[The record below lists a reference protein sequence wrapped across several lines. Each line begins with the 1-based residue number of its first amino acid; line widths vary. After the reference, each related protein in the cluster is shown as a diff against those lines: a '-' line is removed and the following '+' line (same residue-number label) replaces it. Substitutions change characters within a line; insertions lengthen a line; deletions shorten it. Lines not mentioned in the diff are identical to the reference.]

1 MKKQFIAGIVL
12 VFVLMTTIFAVA
24 AQQSIKDRLFAKAN
38 ELFTDAKS
46 VQADLLSPTVYRR
59 AVEIKEAADRDFERG
74 KNVEKK
80 LIEIEG
86 LLQEAIRNAK
96 LAKMTFPHLLTAR
109 EEALEANAP
118 QYALA
123 MYEEAE
129 KQFLAAAETVEDG
142 DVKKA
147 GERALKAERMFRDA
161 ELQAIKDSIIGSVR
175 KSLEQ
180 ASAQKIEKLAPLT
193 IASAHRLLN
202 EAETILNS
210 DKSAKSVAREK
221 AEQAEYE
228 VSHAFYLSGKIKELR
243 EKDENWERLILTH
256 EEQFAKIV
264 TALNFAPK
272 FDEGF
277 EKPANSAVLAIDNL
291 KSENKRLNQEV
302 AEQSE
307 QIEKLS
313 SELNSVQSKLTGVQA
328 EVDQKKKK
336 EEKYERIQKLF
347 TANEADAIRE
357 GDKVTLRLVGLNFR
371 SGKAIIEPEYFSLLS
386 KVQRAIQI
394 FPDYTIS
401 VEGHTDAVG
410 NDSYNQKL
418 STNRANAVREYL
430 IASMGLN
437 AAQITA
443 MGFGENKPIASND
456 SEEGR
461 AKNRRI
467 DIVLAPKM

>member
-1 MKKQFIAGIVL
+1 MKKQVIAVIIL
-12 VFVLMTTIFAVA
+12 MFVLMTAILAVA

-38 ELFTDAKS
+38 ELFSEAKS
-46 VQADLLSPTVYRR
+46 AQADLLSPTVHQK
-59 AVEIKEAADRDFERG
+59 ASEKMEDADRDFEKG

-86 LLQEAIRNAK
+86 LLQEALRNAR
-96 LAKMTFPHLLTAR
+96 LAKVTFPHLLTAR
-109 EEALEANAP
+109 EDALEANAP
-118 QYALA
+118 QNALDI
-123 MYEEAE
+123 YEEAE
-129 KQFLAAAETVEDG
+129 KQFLDAAKTVENG

-147 GERALKAERMFRDA
+147 GEKALKAERTFRDA
-161 ELQAIKDSIIGSVR
+161 ELQAIKSSIIGSVR
-175 KSLEQ
+175 KSLDQ
-180 ASAQKIEKLAPLT
+180 ASAQKIEKLAPLS
-193 IASAHRLLN
+193 IASAHRLIN
-202 EAETILNS
+202 EAEAILNS

-228 VSHAFYLSGKIKELR
+228 VSHAFYLSGRIKELR
-243 EKDENWERLILTH
+243 GKDENWERLILTQ
-256 EEQFAKIV
+256 EEQFAKIIN
-264 TALNFAPK
+264 ALNFTPK

-291 KSENKRLNQEV
+291 KNENKRLNKDV

-313 SELNSVQSKLTGVQA
+313 SELNTIRTKLTGVQA
-328 EVDQKKKK
+328 VVDQKKKK

-347 TANEADAIRE
+347 AANEADVIRE
-357 GDKVTLRLVGLNFR
+357 GDKMTLRLAGLNFR
-371 SGKAIIEPEYFSLLS
+371 SGKSIIEPEYFSLLS
-386 KVQRAIQI
+386 KVQHAIQI
-394 FPDYTIS
+394 FPDYNIS
-401 VEGHTDAVG
+401 VEGHTDAIG

-418 STNRANAVREYL
+418 STNRAKAVREYL

-437 AAQITA
+437 AGQITA

-467 DIVLAPKM
+467 DIVLAPKK